1 MRYSLET
8 LRQYPRVTVMGLGL
22 FGGGA
27 GAARFFA
34 RLGTSV
40 TVTDKAPAEK
50 LARSVASLDGLGIRF
65 VLGEHRESDFTG
77 TDLVVA
83 NQAVRPDNPLL
94 EAARSRGIPVVTE
107 TGLALGLNQSPWAG
121 VTGSSGKSTTAS
133 LLAEMVTHHDA
144 DALFGGNIGGDL
156 LTRVADRQTDAPL
169 VAELSSFQLVYVG
182 PDIAEGRV
190 TPPRV
195 AVVTNLAPNHL
206 DWHTDMDEYVAAKAG
221 LLRHQRAGDFAV
233 LNLDDPRLAA
243 IAATVPGRVIRCGLH
258 DHGGDACYIRDDD
271 IVLRLDGG
279 ERIWSL
285 APFRLPGRHN
295 RYNAVQAVAAAFALA
310 GDADA
315 VAAGLASFGGLPHRL
330 EDIGTAGGRRFIN
343 DSKATTPEAAIIA
356 LDAFDEPVTL
366 VAGGYDKEA
375 PFEAMAECIQR
386 RAHALV
392 LVGPAGVRLRDA
404 VEAAPSARP
413 ASLPPLTILN
423 GGTEFE
429 WAVRQAYVLTPPGG
443 VVLLSPGCASYGM
456 FVNYEERGAAFAEMA
471 RRLARRDA
479 APA

>member
-1 MRYSLET
+1 MHYSLDS
-8 LRQYPRVTVMGLGL
+8 LQKYRRVTVMGLGL

-34 RLGTSV
+34 RLGAVV

-65 VLGEHRESDFTG
+65 VLGEHREADFTD

-94 EAARSRGIPVVTE
+94 QAARSKDIPIVTE

-133 LLAEMVTHHDA
+133 LVAEMVRHHDA
-144 DALFGGNIGGDL
+144 DSLFGGNIGGDL
-156 LTRVADRQTDAPL
+156 LTRVADRKTDAPL
-169 VAELSSFQLVYVG
+169 VAELSSFQLTYVG
-182 PDIAEGRV
+182 PDIAAGRV

-206 DWHTDMDEYVAAKAG
+206 DWHTDMDEYVEAKAG
-221 LLRHQRAGDFAV
+221 LLRYQQADDFAV
-233 LNLDDPRLAA
+233 LNMDDPRLAA
-243 IAATVPGRVIRCGLH
+243 LAATVPGRVIHCGMH
-258 DHGGDACYIRDDD
+258 DHGGDACYSRDDTV
-271 IVLRLDGG
+271 VLRLDGT
-279 ERIWSL
+279 EQVWSL
-285 APFRLPGRHN
+285 AQFRLPGRHN
-295 RYNAVQAVAAAFALA
+295 RYNAVEAVAAAFALT

-330 EDIGTAGGRRFIN
+330 EDIGTAGGRRFVN
-343 DSKATTPEAAIIA
+343 DSKATTPEAAVIA
-356 LDAFDEPVTL
+356 LEAFDQPVTL
-366 VAGGYDKEA
+366 IAGGYDKEA

-386 RAHALV
+386 RARALV

-404 VEAAPSARP
+404 VEAVHASRP
-413 ASLPPLTILN
+413 AALPPLVILN
-423 GGTEFE
+423 AGKNFR
-429 WAVRQAYVLTPPGG
+429 WAVRQAYALTPLGG

-456 FVNYEERGAAFAEMA
+456 FVNYEERGAAFAD
-471 RRLARRDA
+471 LARQLALDA
-479 APA
+479 TT

>member
-1 MRYSLET
+1 MRYSLDS
-8 LRQYPRVTVMGLGL
+8 LRQYRRVTVMGLGL

-34 RLGTSV
+34 QLGAAV

-50 LARSVASLDGLGIRF
+50 LARSVASLDGLGICF
-65 VLGEHRESDFTG
+65 VLGEHREADFTD

-94 EAARSRGIPVVTE
+94 ESARTHGIPIVTE
-107 TGLALGLNQSPWAG
+107 TGLALGLTQSPWAG

-133 LLAEMVTHHDA
+133 LLAEMVRHHDA
-144 DALFGGNIGGDL
+144 DSIFGGNIGGDL
-156 LTRVADRQTDAPL
+156 LTRVADRRSDAPL
-169 VAELSSFQLVYVG
+169 VAELSSFQLTYVG
-182 PDIAEGRV
+182 PDIADGSV

-206 DWHTDMDEYVAAKAG
+206 DWHTDMDEYIDAKAG
-221 LLRHQRAGDFAV
+221 LLRHQRAADFAV
-233 LNLDDPRLAA
+233 LNLDDPRLTAL
-243 IAATVPGRVIRCGLH
+243 AATVPGRVIRCGLH
-258 DHGGDACYIRDDD
+258 DHGGDACYVRGDD
-271 IVLRLDGG
+271 IVLRLDGV
-279 ERIWSL
+279 EHKWSL
-285 APFRLPGRHN
+285 SAFRLPGRHN
-295 RYNAVQAVAAAFALA
+295 RYNAVQAVAGAFAITS
-310 GDADA
+310 DSEA

-356 LDAFDEPVTL
+356 LEAFDKPMTL

-404 VEAAPSARP
+404 VEAVPAARP
-413 ASLPPLTILN
+413 ASMPPLIILN
-423 GGTEFE
+423 AGTKFD
-429 WAVRQAYVLTPPGG
+429 WAVRQAYALTPPGG

-456 FVNYEERGAAFAEMA
+456 FVNYEERGAVFADLA
-471 RRLARRDA
+471 RRLAEA
-479 APA
+479 AAEG